1 MLGKLFEESTR
12 YFLKNRKE
20 IEIKTYKQL
29 KAEPELIMKKVKKK
43 LQQNSGFGL
52 YMVRF
57 SIVRWK
63 EGREK

>member
-57 SIVRWK
+57 SIVR
-63 EGREK
+63 